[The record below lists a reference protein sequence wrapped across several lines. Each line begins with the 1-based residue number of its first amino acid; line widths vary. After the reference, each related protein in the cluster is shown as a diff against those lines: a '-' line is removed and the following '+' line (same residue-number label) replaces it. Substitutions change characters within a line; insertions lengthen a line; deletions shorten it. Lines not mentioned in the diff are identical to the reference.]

1 MNASGDSG
9 VASRACGKA
18 IGNQSSHAGR
28 GCGAFTLLELLV
40 VLTLVAL
47 GACMLVPA
55 LARTQPDIRAAQCM
69 SNKRQMALACAMYTH
84 DWNDYLVP
92 LAPAGAGASSG
103 WCIASEDW
111 GVAAANTNSDYY
123 TTNCL
128 GPFLAGQVKA
138 YKCPFDTLPSDN
150 GPRIRSIS
158 MNCMM
163 VGAYPGL
170 NGGTLNPGWRVYRKT
185 TDLTHP
191 VPAMAWVF
199 CDESMYSLSDG
210 FLQLS
215 LNTPGYPDVPA
226 AYHGGNGNC
235 FSFADGHVEH
245 KKWLYRTSD
254 PHAGILNAPYT
265 RHMTAPGSPAMT
277 ASGLDEDWLWLRN
290 RSSAQQ

>member
-1 MNASGDSG
+1 MNANRNCS

-18 IGNQSSHAGR
+18 IGSEPSRAGR
-28 GCGAFTLLELLV
+28 SCGAFTLLELLL
-40 VLTLVAL
+40 VLALLAL
-47 GACMLVPA
+47 GACL
-55 LARTQPDIRAAQCM
+55 LAPGLAHTQPDVRAAQCM
-69 SNKRQMALACAMYTH
+69 SNKRQMALACAMYSH

-92 LAPAGAGASSG
+92 LAPAGSGASIG
-103 WCIASEDW
+103 WCLASEDW
-111 GVAAANTNSDYY
+111 GVAPANTNSDCY

-128 GPFLAGQVKA
+128 GRYLAGQVKA

-163 VGAYPGL
+163 VGAYPGI
-170 NGGTLNPGWRVYRKT
+170 NGSSFNSGWRVYRKM

-199 CDESMYSLSDG
+199 CDESMCSLVDG
-210 FLQLS
+210 FLQLN
-215 LNTPGYPDVPA
+215 LTAPQYPDVPA

-245 KKWLYRTSD
+245 KKWLYRTGD
-254 PHAGILNAPYT
+254 PNAGIINAPYI
-265 RHMTAPGSPAMT
+265 RHVTSGFRT
-277 ASGLDEDWLWLRN
+277 TSGLDADWVWLKN
-290 RSSAQQ
+290 RSSAPK